1 MTGTP
6 AGPGLFAFPAAVN
19 FFSTACSAVITTPQV
34 GARCLGISLGSSAV
48 RVIARGAC
56 LRSSS
61 AQILAAGVSVEG
73 QRRVYAPGV
82 TSPLS
87 YARTTA

>member
-1 MTGTP
+1 MSLSL
-6 AGPGLFAFPAAVN
+6 AHSVRRLDSWQQSFPALGIPV
-19 FFSTACSAVITTPQV
+19 AVIKKIFA
-34 GARCLGISLGSSAV
+34 ARA
-48 RVIARGAC
+48 
-56 LRSSS
+56 
-61 AQILAAGVSVEG
+61 SVEG